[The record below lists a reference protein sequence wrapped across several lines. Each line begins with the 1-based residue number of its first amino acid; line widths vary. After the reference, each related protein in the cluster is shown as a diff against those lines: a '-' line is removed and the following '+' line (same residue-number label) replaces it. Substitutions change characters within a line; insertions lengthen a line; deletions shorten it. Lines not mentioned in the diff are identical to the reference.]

1 MAGRFHFETSKPPT
15 RRITIKFNDEIENFS
30 QPLGV
35 IGALPG
41 IVGSLQENEAIKII
55 LEKPGVLSG
64 KLLTIDI
71 LNNTYLTFAIRKQER
86 GEESLFK

>member
-1 MAGRFHFETSKPPT
+1 MK
-15 RRITIKFNDEIENFS
+15 DFS

-41 IVGSLQENEAIKII
+41 IIGSLQANEVIKVI

-64 KLLTIDI
+64 KLLAIDI
-71 LNNTYLTFAIRKQER
+71 MNNTYLTFTIQKKDTCHD
-86 GEESLFK
+86 SLISPPPPPDPHENSQ

>member
-1 MAGRFHFETSKPPT
+1 MFNYKIGPTYRDLFEYNEE
-15 RRITIKFNDEIENFS
+15 IKNFS

-41 IVGSLQENEAIKII
+41 IVGSLQANEAIKII
-55 LEKPGVLSG
+55 LENPGVLSG

-71 LNNTYLTFAIRKQER
+71 LNNTYLTFAIQKKER